1 MKAEDN
7 PKSIKYHVKKYLQ
20 ANQARLKE
28 KVVIDLPA
36 GNGITSKQ
44 LLDLGAVPYPFDLFP
59 EYFQFPEMH
68 CQRADIMQ
76 GINLD
81 DKFADFVICQ
91 EGIEHFSDQYKA
103 FKEFNRVLKKGGSL
117 ILTTP
122 NYSNIR
128 SKMSYFLAETERFN
142 DMMPPNEFDSVW
154 LARPEISQEIYF
166 GHIFLLGIQKLRVLA
181 KLCGFKIKHIQFTR
195 AKSTSLL
202 LLPIFYPFIWLSNW
216 IAYQKNLRKNK
227 NYPKE
232 TLKESYQEIFRLN
245 INWKILIDGHL
256 FVEFEKE
263 KDLQEVVQHLQSVH
277 KDFGIT

>member
-7 PKSIKYHVKKYLQ
+7 PKSIKYHIKKYLN
-20 ANQARLKE
+20 ANQDRLKGK
-28 KVVIDLPA
+28 KVVDLPA

-44 LLDLGAVPYPFDLFP
+44 LLDLGAVPYPYDLFP
-59 EYFQFPEMH
+59 EYFQFPEMT
-68 CQRADIMQ
+68 CQRVDVMQ
-76 GINLD
+76 AIPLE

-91 EGIEHFSDQYKA
+91 EGIEHFSDQYKVL
-103 FKEFNRVLKKGGSL
+103 KEFSRVLKIGGSL
-117 ILTTP
+117 IITTP

-142 DMMPPNEFDSVW
+142 DMMPPNELDSVW
-154 LARPEISQEIYF
+154 MARPEISREIYF

-181 KLCGFKIKHIQFTR
+181 KLAGFKIKHIQFTR
-195 AKSTSLL
+195 MKSTSLL

-227 NYPKE
+227 NYSQK
-232 TLKESYQEIFRLN
+232 TLKASYDEIFKLN
-245 INWKILIDGHL
+245 TNWRILVDGHL

-263 KDLQEVVQHLQSVH
+263 KDIQEVVNHLQSVH
-277 KDFGIT
+277 QEFGKT